1 MAKSPT
7 RKQPASD
14 RSIPV
19 ARPPSAPWL
28 VTNGTYLSGRAAIDG
43 ADALEVELE
52 LKWGRAR
59 LPLLVS
65 QELREKFYR
74 QKYLF
79 SHARWRGE
87 LIDVQRESDRMIK
100 AWKALD
106 RAATAAGAIP
116 IDPAV
121 FEVRL
126 ADGTVA
132 AIVREPD
139 LANKVALDGRKVNV
153 YTLEEI
159 GRMISAFPEIAA
171 VKEAFPGAEVGETK
185 VRVVDALTQSLDGE
199 GEGILDPGTP
209 LDFVDG
215 FSDPK
220 NSKLNDEIPF

>member
-1 MAKSPT
+1 MARRPSPKPT
-7 RKQPASD
+7 SD

-19 ARPPSAPWL
+19 TRPPSAPWL

-43 ADALEVELE
+43 ADALEVEME

-65 QELREKFYR
+65 QDLREKFYR

-79 SHARWRGE
+79 SHARWKGE

-106 RAATAAGAIP
+106 RSATELGHLP

-121 FEVRL
+121 FEVTL
-126 ADGTVA
+126 EDGTVA

-139 LANKVALDGRKVNV
+139 LANKVSLDGRQLNI

-159 GRMISAFPEIAA
+159 GRMISAFPELVA
-171 VKEAFPGAEVGETK
+171 VKQAFPGATVEKMKMK
-185 VRVVDALTQSLDGE
+185 VEDALNQPLDGE

-209 LDFVDG
+209 LDSIDG
-215 FSDPK
+215 FE
-220 NSKLNDEIPF
+220 KLDDQIPF